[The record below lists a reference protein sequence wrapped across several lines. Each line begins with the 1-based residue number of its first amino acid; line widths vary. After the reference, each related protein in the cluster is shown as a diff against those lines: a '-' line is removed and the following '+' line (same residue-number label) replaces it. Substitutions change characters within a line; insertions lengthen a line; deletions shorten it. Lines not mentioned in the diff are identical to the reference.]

1 MFNAEFGR
9 TLGELVAEAMNDPEA
24 FEEAE
29 CLYRQTFRGAAI
41 TKGAEVVASGNQGF
55 IDYLLG
61 EMVCVD
67 TVHPEDDK
75 QLAYIIEHEIDCWFE
90 PRIIK
95 HAPSREE
102 GMEILETLEF
112 YEVCNYK
119 GEGEGFVLRTPETDK
134 LPVFHSKY
142 NYEGF

>member
-9 TLGELVAEAMNDPEA
+9 TLGDLIAEAMNDPMA

-29 CLYRQTFRGAAI
+29 CLYRQTFRSPTPTI
-41 TKGAEVVASGNQGF
+41 GAEVVASGDQRF
-55 IDYLLG
+55 IDYLLD

-67 TVHPEDDK
+67 TIHPEDDK

-95 HAPSREE
+95 HAPSRED
-102 GMEILETLEF
+102 GMEILMTLEF
-112 YEVCNYK
+112 YELCNYK
-119 GEGEGFVLRTPETDK
+119 GEGEGMVIRSPESDR
-134 LPVFHSKY
+134 LPIFHSKY
-142 NYEGF
+142 DYE